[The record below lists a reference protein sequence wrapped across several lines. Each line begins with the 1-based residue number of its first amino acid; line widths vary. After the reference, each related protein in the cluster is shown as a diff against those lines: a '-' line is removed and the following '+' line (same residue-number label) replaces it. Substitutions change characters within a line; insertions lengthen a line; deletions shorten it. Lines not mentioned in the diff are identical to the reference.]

1 MNVNIQQS
9 IAIAA
14 LCCVSA
20 AHAAAPVAP
29 GGYLGDLSLFPAQ
42 FASGITTDASAF
54 GDAYLFNLT
63 ADSDVHG
70 SVSALSSFLGQA
82 LSPLQFAGISID
94 GAAIDWSFGGTTGY
108 DISFSAKNLS
118 SGLHFLVVSGL
129 VPTAPAAYSGSIYAK
144 AAPQVPEP
152 STLAIA
158 LAGVAVVAGLRARR
172 KAD

>member
-14 LCCVSA
+14 LCCASA

-29 GGYLGDLSLFPAQ
+29 GGYLGDLALFPAQ
-42 FASGITTDASAF
+42 FANGFTTNASAF
-54 GDAYLFNLT
+54 GDAFLFNLT
-63 ADSDVHG
+63 GNSDVHG
-70 SVSALSSFLGQA
+70 SVSALTSFLGLT
-82 LSPLQFAGISID
+82 LSPIQFAGISID
-94 GAAIDWSFGGTTGY
+94 GELIDWTFDSATGY

-129 VPTAPAAYSGSIYAK
+129 VPNAPAAYSGSIYAK